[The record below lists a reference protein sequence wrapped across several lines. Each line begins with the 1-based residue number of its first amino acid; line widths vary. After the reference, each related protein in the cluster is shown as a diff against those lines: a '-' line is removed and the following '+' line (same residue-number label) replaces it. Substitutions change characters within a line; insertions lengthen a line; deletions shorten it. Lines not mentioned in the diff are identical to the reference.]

1 MIWWSI
7 FFHECNDESSS
18 NFGGGFLNGHAA
30 QFEAVTTSYRLSSSL
45 GWLRFSRFFS
55 IRSARSCLRTTVAY
69 SIRPCNAAMR
79 REATLPRSR
88 MEKDL
93 WASSVWMKV
102 SRNIL
107 LCSSWL
113 NKRSAFSTLAGDWE
127 ERKHL
132 IKWKKKQENK
142 NTNGK
147 SRQEGDERN
156 MRNNN
161 CCLNAYL
168 EKAPLQWDLIVL
180 CWLFSKH
187 FLVRHVSR
195 RLFHQGLAGLLIS
208 FCLRF

>member
-1 MIWWSI
+1 MFWGLLGHSYVVAEVFWMFSRMLLCSMVWGFARSLLILNK
-7 FFHECNDESSS
+7 CGDESYS
-18 NFGGGFLNGHAA
+18 NFGGGK
-30 QFEAVTTSYRLSSSL
+30 FELSCSTNTISYRLSSSL
-45 GWLRFSRFFS
+45 GWLWFSRFFS

-69 SIRPCNAAMR
+69 SIRPCSAAMR

-107 LCSSWL
+107 LFSSWL
-113 NKRSAFSTLAGDWE
+113 NKRRAFSTLAGDWE
-127 ERKHL
+127 QRERL
-132 IKWKKKQENK
+132 IKRKKKQNK

-147 SRQEGDERN
+147 ARQEGDERN

-168 EKAPLQWDLIVL
+168 EKKL
-180 CWLFSKH
+180 CC
-187 FLVRHVSR
+187 
-195 RLFHQGLAGLLIS
+195 GEI
-208 FCLRF
+208 